1 MKESEVSKTINALIK
16 EHANR
21 SKRIQIQQK
30 LNSLKNSN
38 FTANLPPTH
47 LLKLKPANVVESL
60 PIVLDVVQLDLEVPL
75 VQLVLVG
82 QDQGVVEVARL
93 TTHPDSRLHVK
104 VHLPVLRL

>member
-16 EHANR
+16 EHANQL
-21 SKRIQIQQK
+21 KGILIQQK

-38 FTANLPPTH
+38 FTAPTH
-47 LLKLKPANVVESL
+47 LLKLKPADVVESL
-60 PIVLDVVQLDLEVPL
+60 PIVLDVVKLDLEVPL

-93 TTHPDSRLHVK
+93 PTHPDSRLHVK